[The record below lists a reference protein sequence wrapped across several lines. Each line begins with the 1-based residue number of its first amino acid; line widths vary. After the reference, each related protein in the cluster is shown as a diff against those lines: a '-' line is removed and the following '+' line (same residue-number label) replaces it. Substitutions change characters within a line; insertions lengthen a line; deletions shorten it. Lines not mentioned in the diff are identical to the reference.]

1 MLRGRALAEE
11 LLGFVGRGLWADHVV
26 DSLHEMSEGD
36 LLARGTSLAIEHFLL
51 FILQINYL
59 NLS

>member
-1 MLRGRALAEE
+1 MLRGKALAEE

-36 LLARGTSLAIEHFLL
+36 LLARGTSLAVEHF
-51 FILQINYL
+51 
-59 NLS
+59 